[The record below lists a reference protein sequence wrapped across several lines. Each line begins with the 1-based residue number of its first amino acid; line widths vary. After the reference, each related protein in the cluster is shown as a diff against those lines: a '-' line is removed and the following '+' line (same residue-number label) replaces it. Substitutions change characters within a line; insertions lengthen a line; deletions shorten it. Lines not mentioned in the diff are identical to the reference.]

1 MPMLSAIHRYSLAY
15 YLQRCSNAVMLRQIA
30 LSLVLAVPT
39 FAQTTALSRPLDV
52 PYVPTRQGLVDEML
66 KMANVHSGDVVYDL
80 GCGDGRIV
88 ITAAHV
94 YGTRGMGVDLNP
106 ERIKE
111 AKENA
116 EKAGVTNLVTFK
128 EGDLFQTDISNASV
142 VTLYLL
148 PSVNEKLRPKLWRD
162 LKAGS
167 RVVSH
172 NYDMGDWKPEKET
185 SIDGHRIFFW
195 TITPDLKQKA
205 EAR

>member
-1 MPMLSAIHRYSLAY
+1 MIQY
-15 YLQRCSNAVMLRQIA
+15 CMLRQIT
-30 LSLVLAVPT
+30 LIMSLLAVPC
-39 FAQTTALSRPLDV
+39 FAQESAPAKPLDV
-52 PYVPTRQGLVDEML
+52 PYVPTPQEVVDEML
-66 KMANVHSGDVVYDL
+66 KMANVHTGDIVYDL

-88 ITAAHV
+88 VTAAQK
-94 YGTRGMGVDLNP
+94 YGTRGVGVDLNP

-116 EKAGVTNLVTFK
+116 EKAGVANLVTFR
-128 EGDLFQTDISNASV
+128 EGDLFQADISEATV

-162 LKAGS
+162 LKSGS

-185 SIDGHRIFFW
+185 SLDEHSIFFW
-195 TITPDLKQKA
+195 TITQDVKQKA
-205 EAR
+205 GTR

>member
-1 MPMLSAIHRYSLAY
+1 
-15 YLQRCSNAVMLRQIA
+15 MLRQITTVMGL
-30 LSLVLAVPT
+30 LSISS
-39 FAQTTALSRPLDV
+39 FAQETSPAKPLDV
-52 PYVPTRQGLVDEML
+52 PYVPTPQEVVDQML
-66 KMANVHSGDVVYDL
+66 TMADVHTGDVVYDL

-88 ITAAHV
+88 ITAAKKF
-94 YGTRGMGVDLNP
+94 GTRGVGIDLNP

-116 EKAGVTNLVTFK
+116 EKAGVSNLVTFR
-128 EGDLFQTDISNASV
+128 EGDLFQADIREATV

-172 NYDMGDWKPEKET
+172 NYDMGDWKPEKKTE
-185 SIDGHRIFFW
+185 IDWHSIFFW
-195 TITPDLKQKA
+195 TITPEVKDRAGKPSARYRRLDDLRAQKTPA
-205 EAR
+205 VHR